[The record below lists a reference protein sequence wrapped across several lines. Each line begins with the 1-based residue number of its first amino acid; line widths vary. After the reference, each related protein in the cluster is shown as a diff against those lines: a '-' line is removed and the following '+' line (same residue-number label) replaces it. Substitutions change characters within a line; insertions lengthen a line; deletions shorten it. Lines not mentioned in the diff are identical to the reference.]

1 MRNNK
6 VIDPSLNKKI
16 AENERRIQNLFNTEF
31 IISKSKQNIMAPSQ
45 SQRNMKNIPHK
56 KNIRAPSQSQRN
68 IKNIHHTKNKSQDEL
83 YKTLYNMDN
92 KDISLFKGTIDN
104 TFQKTLQIGDDGE
117 TAFIN
122 RMEKRIKSRKK
133 SNHKE
138 EEKNDRI
145 FYSTV
150 NNVYQK
156 MKEKKNK
163 KVLNRDQV
171 DNIVDRLYNNDYKN
185 KKQPNKVNKVNKK
198 TKEIEKDNSAIDF
211 SLKTESMD
219 TYNKKPNE
227 PNNVNVD
234 NMIERFEE
242 DMKKRNEKM
251 ERKRKELKNNEKKIY
266 TYKPKINEKK
276 KVEYTGKDDFLE
288 RQKKYDEQKKKKEE
302 RFKEDLKREEE
313 KKINENNFLLQKNN
327 RKERRE
333 RQEKKEKVVKTEKK
347 DENKKDQNKP
357 ENKKK
362 KEEVEK
368 MIKHFYDWES
378 KRKEKIASKK
388 KAESGK
394 EETEFDHMPKI
405 NKRSNSLANKNNKK
419 KDQPDVFSR
428 LSKEDKMLKE
438 KRQVLIDLC
447 TPTFKPNCFLHNQ
460 KIKRLNKES
469 PNKNTKK
476 KIYPYNESSSEE
488 EGEESN
494 EGSEESDVKEDNFD
508 YKQDPN
514 NFIEDDIHDELRKM
528 LLEKVKK

>member
-16 AENERRIQNLFNTEF
+16 AENERRIKNLFNAEF
-31 IISKSKQNIMAPSQ
+31 TLSKSKN
-45 SQRNMKNIPHK
+45 
-56 KNIRAPSQSQRN
+56 NIRAPSQSQRN
-68 IKNIHHTKNKSQDEL
+68 MKSIHHKKNKSQDEIF
-83 YKTLYNMDN
+83 KTIYNIDN
-92 KDISLFKGTIDN
+92 KEISLFKGTIDN
-104 TFQKTLQIGDDGE
+104 TFPKTLQIGDDGE

-122 RMEKRIKSRKK
+122 RMEKRMKQRRKS
-133 SNHKE
+133 SQKE
-138 EEKNDRI
+138 EEKNDKI

-156 MKEKKNK
+156 MKERKNK
-163 KVLNRDQV
+163 KVYNRDQV
-171 DNIVDRLYNNDYKN
+171 DNIVDRLYNNDHKN
-185 KKQPNKVNKVNKK
+185 KKQPNKVNKVNKVYKK
-198 TKEIEKDNSAIDF
+198 TKEIEKDNSAIDL
-211 SLKTESMD
+211 SLKTESME
-219 TYNKKPNE
+219 TINKKLNE

-251 ERKRKELKNNEKKIY
+251 ERKRKELKKNEKKIY
-266 TYKPKINEKK
+266 TYKPKINESK

-288 RQKKYDEQKKKKEE
+288 RQKKYDEQKKKREERYKEE
-302 RFKEDLKREEE
+302 LKIEEE

-333 RQEKKEKVVKTEKK
+333 RKEKKEKIVKKEEKK
-347 DENKKDQNKP
+347 NEQIKP

-368 MIKHFYDWES
+368 MIKHFYDWEN

-388 KAESGK
+388 K
-394 EETEFDHMPKI
+394 EETGKVENEFDHMPKI
-405 NKRSNSLANKNNKK
+405 NKRSNSLANKKNKK
-419 KDQPDVFSR
+419 KDEPDVFTR

-447 TPTFKPNCFLHNQ
+447 TPSFVPNCFLHNQ
-460 KIKRLNKES
+460 KIKRKNKES
-469 PNKNTKK
+469 PNKSARKK
-476 KIYPYNESSSEE
+476 VYSYNESSLSEAE
-488 EGEESN
+488 EGEEGS
-494 EGSEESDVKEDNFD
+494 EGSSDESYVKEDGFD

-514 NFIEDDIHDELRKM
+514 FFTEDDLHDALRKA
-528 LLEKVKK
+528 LLDKVKK

>member
-16 AENERRIQNLFNTEF
+16 AENERRIQSLFNAEF
-31 IISKSKQNIMAPSQ
+31 TLSKSKN
-45 SQRNMKNIPHK
+45 
-56 KNIRAPSQSQRN
+56 NIRAPSQSQRN
-68 IKNIHHTKNKSQDEL
+68 MKSIHHKKNKSQDEI
-83 YKTLYNMDN
+83 YKTIYNIDN
-92 KDISLFKGTIDN
+92 KEISLFKGTIDN
-104 TFQKTLQIGDDGE
+104 TFPKTLQIGDDGE

-122 RMEKRIKSRKK
+122 RMEKRMKQRRKS
-133 SNHKE
+133 SQKE
-138 EEKNDRI
+138 EEKNNKI

-163 KVLNRDQV
+163 KVYNRGQV
-171 DNIVDRLYNNDYKN
+171 DKLVDRLYNNDHKN
-185 KKQPNKVNKVNKK
+185 KKQPNKVNKVNKVYKK
-198 TKEIEKDNSAIDF
+198 TKEIEKDNSAIDL
-211 SLKTESMD
+211 SLKTESME
-219 TYNKKPNE
+219 TIYKKPNE

-251 ERKRKELKNNEKKIY
+251 ERKRKEIKKNEKKIY
-266 TYKPKINEKK
+266 TYKPKINESK
-276 KVEYTGKDDFLE
+276 KVEYTGNDDFLE

-333 RQEKKEKVVKTEKK
+333 KKEKVVKIEKK
-347 DENKKDQNKP
+347 EEKKEKP

-362 KEEVEK
+362 NEEVEK
-368 MIKHFYDWES
+368 MIKHFYDWEN
-378 KRKEKIASKK
+378 KRKEKLANKK
-388 KAESGK
+388 KEEAGK

-405 NKRSNSLANKNNKK
+405 NKRYNSLANKKNKK
-419 KDQPDVFSR
+419 KDEPDVFTR

-438 KRQVLIDLC
+438 KRQVLIDLY
-447 TPTFKPNCFLHNQ
+447 TPTFIPNCFLHNQ
-460 KIKRLNKES
+460 KIKRKNKES
-469 PNKNTKK
+469 PNT
-476 KIYPYNESSSEE
+476 IEE
-488 EGEESN
+488 DEDD
-494 EGSEESDVKEDNFD
+494 SDDSYVKEDNFD

-514 NFIEDDIHDELRKM
+514 FYTEDDLHDALRKA
-528 LLEKVKK
+528 LLDKVKK